1 MKTNMSVEQLSATFD
16 KYEDEYIQFQNV
28 ANKRSRRPDMHAFIV
43 LDELLPGDGKGD
55 LISAAEHDQFFL
67 DIEPEA
73 LARVATE
80 EIILDLVR
88 CGVSFDE
95 ENESLFLFT

>member
-1 MKTNMSVEQLSATFD
+1 MKKNMSVEQLKATFD
-16 KYEDEYIQFQNV
+16 KYDDEYIQFQNV
-28 ANKRSRRPDMHAFIV
+28 TNKRSRRPDMHAFIV

-80 EIILDLVR
+80 EIVLDLVR
-88 CGVSFDE
+88 CGVSYDE

>member
-1 MKTNMSVEQLSATFD
+1 MKKNMSVEQLKATFD
-16 KYEDEYIQFQNV
+16 KYDDEYIQFQNV

-95 ENESLFLFT
+95 ETESLFLFT

>member
-1 MKTNMSVEQLSATFD
+1 MKNNMSVEQLSATFD
-16 KYEDEYIQFQNV
+16 KYEDEYIQFKNV

>member
-1 MKTNMSVEQLSATFD
+1 MKKNMSVEQLKATFD
-16 KYEDEYIQFQNV
+16 KYDDEYIQFQNV

-43 LDELLPGDGKGD
+43 LDELLPGDEKGD

>member
-1 MKTNMSVEQLSATFD
+1 MKKNMSVEQLKATFD
-16 KYEDEYIQFQNV
+16 KYDDEYIQFQNV

>member
-1 MKTNMSVEQLSATFD
+1 MKTNMSVKQLSATFD

>member
-28 ANKRSRRPDMHAFIV
+28 VNKRSRRPDMHAFIV

-80 EIILDLVR
+80 EIILELVR

>member
-1 MKTNMSVEQLSATFD
+1 MKNNMSVEQLSATFD

-80 EIILDLVR
+80 EIILDRVR

>member
-88 CGVSFDE
+88 CGVSFDK
-95 ENESLFLFT
+95 ENASLFLFT

>member
-1 MKTNMSVEQLSATFD
+1 MKNNMSVEQLSATFD

-28 ANKRSRRPDMHAFIV
+28 ASKRSRRPDMHAFIV

>member
-1 MKTNMSVEQLSATFD
+1 MKNNMSVEQLSATFD

>member
-1 MKTNMSVEQLSATFD
+1 MKTNMSVKQLSATFD

-55 LISAAEHDQFFL
+55 LVSAAEHDQFFL

>member
-1 MKTNMSVEQLSATFD
+1 MKNNMSVEQLSATFD

-95 ENESLFLFT
+95 ETESLFLFT

>member
-1 MKTNMSVEQLSATFD
+1 MKVNMSLDQLKSTFD
-16 KYEDEYIQFQNV
+16 KYDDEFIQFQSV
-28 ANKRSRRPDMHAFIV
+28 ANKRSRRPDMHAFII
-43 LDELLPGDGKGD
+43 LDELLPGDGKSD
-55 LISAAEHDQFFL
+55 LISAAEHDIFWL

-88 CGVSFDE
+88 CGVSYNDE
-95 ENESLFLFT
+95 TESLYLFP

>member
-1 MKTNMSVEQLSATFD
+1 MKNNMSVEQLSATFD

-28 ANKRSRRPDMHAFIV
+28 VNKRSRRPDMHAFIV

-80 EIILDLVR
+80 EIILELVR

>member
-1 MKTNMSVEQLSATFD
+1 MKNNISVKQLYAIFD
-16 KYEDEYIQFQNV
+16 KYEDEYLEFENIV
-28 ANKRSRRPDMHAFIV
+28 NKRSRRPDMHAFIV
-43 LDELLPGDGKGD
+43 IDELIPGDGKCD

-67 DIEPEA
+67 NIEPKA

-88 CGVSFDE
+88 CGVTYSEEEDSF
-95 ENESLFLFT
+95 FFFT

>member
-1 MKTNMSVEQLSATFD
+1 MKKNMSIKQLIATFD
-16 KYEDEYIQFQNV
+16 KYEDEYIQFENIV
-28 ANKRSRRPDMHAFIV
+28 NKRSRRPDMHAFIV

-80 EIILDLVR
+80 EIILDLIR

>member
-1 MKTNMSVEQLSATFD
+1 MKVNMSVSQLKATFE
-16 KYEDEYIQFQNV
+16 KYNDEYIQFQNV

-80 EIILDLVR
+80 ELVLDLVR
-88 CGVSFDE
+88 CGVSYDE
-95 ENESLFLFT
+95 KNESLFLFT

>member
-1 MKTNMSVEQLSATFD
+1 MKVNMSVEQLKATFD
-16 KYEDEYIQFQNV
+16 KYDDEYIHFQNV

-88 CGVSFDE
+88 CGVFFDE

>member
-1 MKTNMSVEQLSATFD
+1 MKNNMSVEQLSATFD

-28 ANKRSRRPDMHAFIV
+28 ANKRSRRPDMHAFMV

>member
-1 MKTNMSVEQLSATFD
+1 MKVEQLKATFE
-16 KYEDEYIQFQNV
+16 KYDDEYIQFQNV

-55 LISAAEHDQFFL
+55 LISAAEHDQYWL

-80 EIILDLVR
+80 ELICDLVR
-88 CGVSFDE
+88 CGVSYDE
-95 ENESLFLFT
+95 DDESLFLFT

>member
-1 MKTNMSVEQLSATFD
+1 MKVNMSVAQLKATFD
-16 KYEDEYIQFQNV
+16 KYDDEYIQFQNV

-73 LARVATE
+73 LARVATDE
-80 EIILDLVR
+80 LILDLVR

>member
-1 MKTNMSVEQLSATFD
+1 MKTNMSVEQLLATFD
-16 KYEDEYIQFQNV
+16 KHEDEYIQFQNV

-88 CGVSFDE
+88 CGVSFDG

>member
-1 MKTNMSVEQLSATFD
+1 MKVNMSVAQLKATFD
-16 KYEDEYIQFQNV
+16 KYDDEYIQFQNV

-80 EIILDLVR
+80 ELILDLVR

>member
-55 LISAAEHDQFFL
+55 LISAAEHDQIFL

-88 CGVSFDE
+88 CGVTYSE
-95 ENESLFLFT
+95 EEDSLYFFK

>member
-1 MKTNMSVEQLSATFD
+1 MKNNMSVEQLSATFD

-28 ANKRSRRPDMHAFIV
+28 VNKRSRRPDMHAFIV

-95 ENESLFLFT
+95 ESESLFLFT